1 VNDAVYCN
9 CMPRKDGLGQTLERN
24 ALQRIAIWTKDRL
37 AWICLFAFGVNEGKH
52 HPSVPNSMDN
62 FRCWVLKLRRDVE

>member
-24 ALQRIAIWTKDRL
+24 ALQRIAILTKDRL
-37 AWICLFAFGVNEGKH
+37 AWICLFAFRVNEGRR
-52 HPSVPNSMDN
+52 HPSVPNPMGN
-62 FRCWVLKLRRDVE
+62 FQYRVLKLRRNVE